1 MTDLIECHP
10 PSRYHQTIHHR
21 VLCLSLFKL
30 SLHVIVTNNLFVQDG
45 GSYPPHFLFLFLLIF
60 HTPLAT
66 AQQQEYPLPKVR
78 GDKTM
83 VIVLLV
89 LVAVFFALG
98 LLSIYIRQCSER
110 RHRDQLHPAI
120 LSATYGGGNS
130 GGQHHGLDIAVV
142 DSFPTFIYSNVK
154 SHKIGQGALECA
166 VCLCEFQDEETLRL
180 IPQCCHVFH
189 SDCIDVWFSSHS
201 TCPVCRANLTPKP
214 PDTSS
219 PQSLVVNI
227 SDQPDTN
234 PVNSEPNII
243 SLINDGDQNNAIIT
257 EPKSHQEMRTI
268 FNFDEENGSVRSFYR
283 FNSAGHFTVRPVENF
298 ERFTLRLPEDMRDR
312 LVNVSSVNRTVSCRV
327 TFQRERSQKEGYRTR
342 SARSTEPPFIGM
354 TRFERLEK
362 GESIKGNEVEVDGGE
377 RSFDLLFP
385 KGSRDE
391 N

>member
-1 MTDLIECHP
+1 
-10 PSRYHQTIHHR
+10 
-21 VLCLSLFKL
+21 
-30 SLHVIVTNNLFVQDG
+30 
-45 GSYPPHFLFLFLLIF
+45 
-60 HTPLAT
+60 
-66 AQQQEYPLPKVR
+66 
-78 GDKTM
+78 M

-214 PDTSS
+214 PHTSS

-257 EPKSHQEMRTI
+257 EPKSHQERRTI
-268 FNFDEENGSVRSFYR
+268 FNLDEENGSVQS
-283 FNSAGHFTVRPVENF
+283 
-298 ERFTLRLPEDMRDR
+298 L
-312 LVNVSSVNRTVSCRV
+312 TVSCRV
-327 TFQRERSQKEGYRTR
+327 TFQRERSHKEGYRTR

-362 GESIKGNEVEVDGGE
+362 GESIKGNEVKVDGGE